1 MPNFCAAP
9 NCTRKS
15 TQSDLAFFRFPRDP
29 ERCRI
34 WVENCRRADLEAKTS
49 DQLNKHYRLCAKHF
63 DPAMVCKTSPYRTVL
78 KDTAIPT
85 IFDLTSHLRNPHTRH
100 RKRIKEL
107 TEEDLRKIKERRLAS
122 SVEQLAAKKDATTE
136 DSTGAAEDEPQL
148 STEGKEFREYLR
160 SLFEVVVM
168 LGKQS
173 IPLAAGKAS
182 EAEYMSNNFQAL
194 LDYRMNAGDEALKRR
209 FHATAVNTEYVSA
222 TQQNQLLDICENTVR
237 EEMLMEV
244 RESRFFSLVT
254 GDLVEF
260 ADEKHLPLFLHFV
273 NQHNVLREEFLD
285 FMSFDGD
292 ECALVERLEAQLTDR
307 WGLSMEDCR
316 GQAHKATGTSTT
328 KMKAVAVLLMEKYP
342 LALHMPSSQ
351 MALNVHLANSL
362 PFPNVQVVMETLRR
376 IGAFFRTPLTQDELE
391 KAISTH
397 YQKNEEKGSSLKQAC
412 ASGWTELHNVFDVLL
427 DMLPPLLLCMDSI
440 RDNGDGN
447 FADAVTADAYSLTET
462 LSDFEI
468 VVTVVILKNVLT
480 FTRAFGRNL
489 QGETLDVFFAANSL
503 TAVLH
508 SLNEVNDNVD
518 VYHEFWY
525 EEAVSV
531 ANVMEI
537 PVTVPR
543 LFLRKQRAADVGEIQ
558 IEAYFKEYVT
568 VPVIRGIMQEVED
581 MFSETNLK
589 ALKCLS
595 LVPAVMGQMKFNT
608 TEENYADVYRGDLP
622 SPDTLLAELHCW
634 RIKWK
639 HRGKEVRLPTTIHET
654 LQLPDVKFFPNV
666 NAFLKVLSALPVLKL
681 EDSRSDKASRRLQAH
696 LDGVPVKRWIKS
708 LAMLNVNTHVKHDLD
723 VMVDKYC
730 RLYSEE
736 DPEADSEE
744 VADAEAEAESEE
756 GAKADAESED
766 GAKADAESEEGAKTD
781 AKSEEGAKADAKSE
795 EGAKADAESGE
806 GAKAHAESGEG
817 AKAHAESGE
826 GAKAD
831 AESEEGAKAH
841 AESEDG
847 AKAKAAMK

>member
-107 TEEDLRKIKERRLAS
+107 TEEDIRKIKERRLAS
-122 SVEQLAAKKDATTE
+122 SIEQLVSKKDSTVE
-136 DSTGAAEDEPQL
+136 DSTSANEDEPQL
-148 STEGKEFREYLR
+148 STEEKEFREYLR

-173 IPLAAGKAS
+173 IPLVADKAS
-182 EAEYMSNNFQAL
+182 EAEHLSSNFQAL
-194 LDYRMNAGDEALKRR
+194 VHYRMNNGDEALKKR
-209 FHATAVNTEYVSA
+209 FEATAVNTEYLST
-222 TQQNQLLDICENTVR
+222 TQQSQLLDVCENTVR
-237 EEMLMEV
+237 EEMLME
-244 RESRFFSLVT
+244 
-254 GDLVEF
+254 
-260 ADEKHLPLFLHFV
+260 
-273 NQHNVLREEFLD
+273 NVLREEFLD
-285 FMSFDGD
+285 FMLFDGD
-292 ECALVERLEAQLTDR
+292 ESALVERMEAQLTER

-342 LALHMPSSQ
+342 LALHMPCSH
-351 MALNVHLANSL
+351 MPLNIHLANSL

-376 IGAFFRTPLTQDELE
+376 IGAFFRSQFTQNELE

-397 YQKNEEKGSSLKQAC
+397 YQKNEEKGTTLKQAC
-412 ASGWTELHNVFDVLL
+412 GSGWTEQHNVFDVLL
-427 DMLPPLLLCMDSI
+427 DLLPLLLLCMDSI
-440 RDNGDGN
+440 RDNDDGK
-447 FADAVTADAYSLTET
+447 FADAATADAYSIAET
-462 LSDFEI
+462 IADFEI
-468 VVTVVILKNVLT
+468 IVTIVILKNVLT

-508 SLNEVNDNVD
+508 SLNEVNDNID

-531 ANVMEI
+531 ATVMEI
-537 PVTVPR
+537 PVKVPR

-558 IEAYFKEYVT
+558 AEAYFKEYVT
-568 VPVIRGIMQEVED
+568 VPVIHGIMQEVED

-608 TEENYADVYRGDLP
+608 TEENYADVYRDDLP
-622 SPDTLLAELHCW
+622 NPDTLPAELHCW

-666 NAFLKVLSALPVLKL
+666 NSFLKVLSTLPVLKL
-681 EDSRSDKASRRLQAH
+681 EDNRSDTASERLQAY
-696 LDGVPVKRWIKS
+696 LSNMPVKQWNKS
-708 LAMLNVNTHVKHDLD
+708 LAMLNINTHVKHDLD

-730 RLYSEE
+730 RLYPE
-736 DPEADSEE
+736 DDP
-744 VADAEAEAESEE
+744 EAESEE
-756 GAKADAESED
+756 VAEED
-766 GAKADAESEEGAKTD
+766 
-781 AKSEEGAKADAKSE
+781 
-795 EGAKADAESGE
+795 
-806 GAKAHAESGEG
+806 
-817 AKAHAESGE
+817 
-826 GAKAD
+826 
-831 AESEEGAKAH
+831 
-841 AESEDG
+841 
-847 AKAKAAMK
+847 AMK

>member
-34 WVENCRRADLEAKTS
+34 WVENCRRADLEAKTA

-107 TEEDLRKIKERRLAS
+107 TEEDIRRIKERRLAS
-122 SVEQLAAKKDATTE
+122 SIEQLASKKDIAAE
-136 DSTGAAEDEPQL
+136 DGAGTNEDEPQL
-148 STEGKEFREYLR
+148 STEEKEFREYLR

-173 IPLAAGKAS
+173 IPLAVDKAS
-182 EAEYMSNNFQAL
+182 AAGRVSNNFQAL
-194 LDYRMNAGDEALKRR
+194 LDYRMNAGDEALRKR
-209 FHATAVNTEYVSA
+209 FEGTAVNTEYLSA
-222 TQQNQLLDICENTVR
+222 TQQSQLLDVCENTVR

-260 ADEKHLPLFLHFV
+260 SHERYLPLFLRFV
-273 NQHNVLREEFLD
+273 NQQNVLREEFLD
-285 FMSFDGD
+285 FLAFDGD
-292 ECALVERLEAQLTDR
+292 EAFLVEKLESQLTDR

-316 GQAHKATGTSTT
+316 GQAHKATGTSTI

-342 LALHMPSSQ
+342 LAVHMPCSH
-351 MALNVHLANSL
+351 MALNIHLANNL
-362 PFPNVQVVMETLRR
+362 PFPNVQIIMETLRR
-376 IGAFFRTPLTQDELE
+376 IGTFFSVPFTQDELQ

-397 YQKNEEKGSSLKQAC
+397 YQKNEEKAVALKQAC
-412 ASGWTELHNVFDVLL
+412 VSGWTEQHSVFDVLL
-427 DMLPPLLLCMDSI
+427 DTLPPLLLCVDTI
-440 RDNGDGN
+440 RKNDEGK
-447 FADAVTADAYSLTET
+447 FSSTTTADAYLISET
-462 LSDFEI
+462 LADFEI
-468 VVTVVILKNVLT
+468 IVTIVILKNVLT

-508 SLNEVNDNVD
+508 SLNEVNDNID
-518 VYHEFWY
+518 VYHEFWF
-525 EEAVSV
+525 EEAVSI

-558 IEAYFKEYVT
+558 AEAYFKEYVT
-568 VPVIRGIMQEVED
+568 VPVIHGIMQEVED
-581 MFSETNLK
+581 MFSDTNLK

-608 TEENYADVYRGDLP
+608 TEENYADVYRNDLP
-622 SPDTLLAELHCW
+622 NPDTLPAELHCW

-666 NAFLKVLSALPVLKL
+666 NSFLKVLSTLPVLKL
-681 EDSRSDKASRRLQAH
+681 EDNKSNTASQRLQTY
-696 LDGVPVKRWIKS
+696 LSSKPQKQWNKS
-708 LAMLNVNTHVKHDLD
+708 LAMLNINTHVKHDLD

-730 RLYSEE
+730 RLYPE
-736 DPEADSEE
+736 DDP
-744 VADAEAEAESEE
+744 EAESEE
-756 GAKADAESED
+756 VAEED
-766 GAKADAESEEGAKTD
+766 VE
-781 AKSEEGAKADAKSE
+781 
-795 EGAKADAESGE
+795 
-806 GAKAHAESGEG
+806 
-817 AKAHAESGE
+817 
-826 GAKAD
+826 
-831 AESEEGAKAH
+831 
-841 AESEDG
+841 
-847 AKAKAAMK
+847 MK

>member
-85 IFDLTSHLRNPHTRH
+85 IFDLTSHLKNPHTRH

-107 TEEDLRKIKERRLAS
+107 TEEDIRKIKERRLAS
-122 SVEQLAAKKDATTE
+122 SIDQIASKKDAAEDGTT
-136 DSTGAAEDEPQL
+136 TNEDEPQL
-148 STEGKEFREYLR
+148 STEEKAFREYLR
-160 SLFEVVVM
+160 SLFEAVVM

-173 IPLAAGKAS
+173 IPLMPLKAS
-182 EAEYMSNNFQAL
+182 ETELKPNNFQAL
-194 LDYRMNAGDEALKRR
+194 LDYRMNAGDEALKKR
-209 FHATAVNTEYVSA
+209 FEATAVNSEYLSV
-222 TQQNQLLDICENTVR
+222 TQQSQLLDICENTVR

-260 ADEKHLPLFLHFV
+260 ANEKHLPLFLRFV
-273 NQHNVLREEFLD
+273 NQQNVLREEFLD
-285 FMSFDGD
+285 FVPFDGD
-292 ECALVERLEAQLTDR
+292 EPALVERLEAQLTDR

-316 GQAHKATGTSTT
+316 GQAHKATGISTT
-328 KMKAVAVLLMEKYP
+328 KMKAVAILLMEKYP
-342 LALHMPSSQ
+342 LALHMPCSH
-351 MALNVHLANSL
+351 MALNIHLANSL

-376 IGAFFRTPLTQDELE
+376 IGAFFQAQSTQDELE

-397 YQKNEEKGSSLKQAC
+397 YQKNEEKGAALKQAC
-412 ASGWTELHNVFDVLL
+412 IPGWTEQHNVFDVLL
-427 DMLPPLLLCMDSI
+427 DMLPPLLLCMDNI
-440 RDNGDGN
+440 RDNEEGKFAASVVADG
-447 FADAVTADAYSLTET
+447 YSIAET
-462 LSDFEI
+462 LADFEI
-468 VVTVVILKNVLT
+468 VVTIVILKNVLT

-508 SLNEVNDNVD
+508 SLNEVNDNID

-531 ANVMEI
+531 ATMIEI
-537 PVTVPR
+537 PVKVPR

-558 IEAYFKEYVT
+558 AEPYFKEYVT
-568 VPVIRGIMQEVED
+568 MPVIHGIMQEVED

-608 TEENYADVYRGDLP
+608 TEENYADVYRNDLP
-622 SPDTLLAELHCW
+622 NPDTLPAELHCW

-666 NAFLKVLSALPVLKL
+666 NSFLKVLSTLPVLKL
-681 EDSRSDKASRRLQAH
+681 EDSKSDTASGRLQAY
-696 LDGVPVKRWIKS
+696 LDSMPPHQWNKS

-730 RLYSEE
+730 RLSYCIWSDE
-736 DPEADSEE
+736 
-744 VADAEAEAESEE
+744 
-756 GAKADAESED
+756 
-766 GAKADAESEEGAKTD
+766 
-781 AKSEEGAKADAKSE
+781 
-795 EGAKADAESGE
+795 
-806 GAKAHAESGEG
+806 
-817 AKAHAESGE
+817 
-826 GAKAD
+826 
-831 AESEEGAKAH
+831 
-841 AESEDG
+841 
-847 AKAKAAMK
+847 

>member
-1 MPNFCAAP
+1 
-9 NCTRKS
+9 
-15 TQSDLAFFRFPRDP
+15 
-29 ERCRI
+29 
-34 WVENCRRADLEAKTS
+34 
-49 DQLNKHYRLCAKHF
+49 
-63 DPAMVCKTSPYRTVL
+63 MVCKTSPYRTVL

-122 SVEQLAAKKDATTE
+122 SVEQLASKKDATTE
-136 DSTGAAEDEPQL
+136 DSTGTTEDEPQL
-148 STEGKEFREYLR
+148 STEEREFREYLR

-194 LDYRMNAGDEALKRR
+194 LDYRMNAGDDALKKK

-260 ADEKHLPLFLHFV
+260 ANEKHLPLFLHFV

-292 ECALVERLEAQLTDR
+292 ESALVERLEAQLTDR

-342 LALHMPSSQ
+342 LALHMPCSQ

-376 IGAFFRTPLTQDELE
+376 IGAFFRTPFTQDELE
-391 KAISTH
+391 KAISTQ
-397 YQKNEEKGSSLKQAC
+397 YQKNEEKGSLLKQAC
-412 ASGWTELHNVFDVLL
+412 ASGWTEMHNVFDVLL

-440 RDNGDGN
+440 RDNDDGN
-447 FADAVTADAYSLTET
+447 FSDTVTANAYSVTET

-537 PVTVPR
+537 PVKVPR

-568 VPVIRGIMQEVED
+568 VPIIHGIMQEVED

-681 EDSRSDKASRRLQAH
+681 EDNISDKASERLQSH
-696 LDGVPVKRWIKS
+696 LDGVPAKQWNKS
-708 LAMLNVNTHVKHDLD
+708 LAMLSVNTHVKHDLD

-736 DPEADSEE
+736 DPEE
-744 VADAEAEAESEE
+744 VAEGDAESEE
-756 GAKADAESED
+756 GAKADAGSEEV
-766 GAKADAESEEGAKTD
+766 AKADAG
-781 AKSEEGAKADAKSE
+781 SEEGAKADAGSE
-795 EGAKADAESGE
+795 EGAKADAGSEE
-806 GAKAHAESGEG
+806 VAKADAGSE
-817 AKAHAESGE
+817 E

-831 AESEEGAKAH
+831 AGSEEGAKAD
-841 AESEDG
+841 AGSEEG
-847 AKAKAAMK
+847 AKADAGSEEGAQPDAGSEEGAQPDAGSEEGAKPDAGSEEGAKPDAAMK

>member
-1 MPNFCAAP
+1 
-9 NCTRKS
+9 
-15 TQSDLAFFRFPRDP
+15 
-29 ERCRI
+29 
-34 WVENCRRADLEAKTS
+34 
-49 DQLNKHYRLCAKHF
+49 
-63 DPAMVCKTSPYRTVL
+63 MVCKTSPYRTVL

-107 TEEDLRKIKERRLAS
+107 TEEDIKKMKERRLAS
-122 SVEQLAAKKDATTE
+122 SIEQLASKKDAAVE
-136 DSTGAAEDEPQL
+136 DSTSTNEDEPQL
-148 STEGKEFREYLR
+148 STEEKEFREYLR

-173 IPLAAGKAS
+173 IPLVAGKSS
-182 EAEYMSNNFQAL
+182 EAEHMSNNFQAF
-194 LDYRMNAGDEALKRR
+194 LDYRMNAGDEALKKR
-209 FHATAVNTEYVSA
+209 FQTTAVNTEYLSA
-222 TQQNQLLDICENTVR
+222 VQQSQLLDVCENTVR

-244 RESRFFSLVT
+244 RESRFFSIVT

-260 ADEKHLPLFLHFV
+260 ANEKHLPLFLRFV
-273 NQHNVLREEFLD
+273 NQHNILREEFLD
-285 FMSFDGD
+285 FILFDGD
-292 ECALVERLEAQLTDR
+292 ESALVERLEAQLTDR
-307 WGLSMEDCR
+307 WGLSMEDCC

-342 LALHMPSSQ
+342 LALHMPCSH
-351 MALNVHLANSL
+351 MALNIHLASIL

-376 IGAFFRTPLTQDELE
+376 IGAFFRTSFTQDELE
-391 KAISTH
+391 KAIATH
-397 YQKNEEKGSSLKQAC
+397 YQKNEEKGTTLKQAC
-412 ASGWTELHNVFDVLL
+412 DSGWTEQHNVFDVLL

-440 RDNGDGN
+440 RDNDDGK
-447 FADAVTADAYSLTET
+447 FTDAVTWDAYSITET

-468 VVTVVILKNVLT
+468 IVTVVILKNVLT

-508 SLNEVNDNVD
+508 SLNEVNDNID

-537 PVTVPR
+537 PVKVPR

-558 IEAYFKEYVT
+558 AEAYFKEYVT
-568 VPVIRGIMQEVED
+568 VPVIHGIMQEVED

-608 TEENYADVYRGDLP
+608 TEENYADVYLNNLP
-622 SPDTLLAELHCW
+622 NPDTLPAELHCW

-666 NAFLKVLSALPVLKL
+666 NSFLKVLSTLPVLKV
-681 EDSRSDKASRRLQAH
+681 EDSKSDTASQRLQAY
-696 LDGVPVKRWIKS
+696 LDSMPAKQWNKS

-730 RLYSEE
+730 RLYPE
-736 DPEADSEE
+736 DDP
-744 VADAEAEAESEE
+744 EAEAESEE
-756 GAKADAESED
+756 VAEED
-766 GAKADAESEEGAKTD
+766 V
-781 AKSEEGAKADAKSE
+781 
-795 EGAKADAESGE
+795 
-806 GAKAHAESGEG
+806 
-817 AKAHAESGE
+817 
-826 GAKAD
+826 
-831 AESEEGAKAH
+831 
-841 AESEDG
+841 
-847 AKAKAAMK
+847 AMK

>member
-85 IFDLTSHLRNPHTRH
+85 IFDLTSHLKNPHTRH

-107 TEEDLRKIKERRLAS
+107 TEEDIRKIKERRLAS
-122 SVEQLAAKKDATTE
+122 SIDQIASKKDAAE
-136 DSTGAAEDEPQL
+136 DSTTTNEDEPQL
-148 STEGKEFREYLR
+148 SMEEKAFREYLR
-160 SLFEVVVM
+160 SLFEAVVM

-173 IPLAAGKAS
+173 IPLMPLKAS
-182 EAEYMSNNFQAL
+182 ETELKPNNFQAL
-194 LDYRMNAGDEALKRR
+194 LDYRMNAGDEALKKR
-209 FHATAVNTEYVSA
+209 FEATAVNSEYLSV
-222 TQQNQLLDICENTVR
+222 TQQSQLLDICENTVR

-260 ADEKHLPLFLHFV
+260 ANEKHLPLFLRFV
-273 NQHNVLREEFLD
+273 NQQNVLREEFLD
-285 FMSFDGD
+285 FVPFDGD
-292 ECALVERLEAQLTDR
+292 EPALVERLEAQLTDR

-316 GQAHKATGTSTT
+316 GQAHKATGISTT

-342 LALHMPSSQ
+342 LALHMPCSH
-351 MALNVHLANSL
+351 MALNIHLANSL

-376 IGAFFRTPLTQDELE
+376 IGAFFQAQSTQDELE

-397 YQKNEEKGSSLKQAC
+397 YQKNEEKGAALKQAC
-412 ASGWTELHNVFDVLL
+412 IPGWTEQHNVFDVLL
-427 DMLPPLLLCMDSI
+427 DMLPPLLLCMDNI
-440 RDNGDGN
+440 RDNEEGKFAASVVADG
-447 FADAVTADAYSLTET
+447 YSIAET
-462 LSDFEI
+462 LADFEI
-468 VVTVVILKNVLT
+468 VVTIVILKNVLT

-508 SLNEVNDNVD
+508 SLNEVNDNID

-531 ANVMEI
+531 ATMIEI
-537 PVTVPR
+537 PVKVPR

-558 IEAYFKEYVT
+558 AEPYFKEYVT
-568 VPVIRGIMQEVED
+568 MPVIHGIMQEVED

-608 TEENYADVYRGDLP
+608 TEENYADVYRNDLP
-622 SPDTLLAELHCW
+622 NPDTLPAELHCW

-666 NAFLKVLSALPVLKL
+666 NSFLKVLSTLPVLKL
-681 EDSRSDKASRRLQAH
+681 EDSKSDTASGRLQAY
-696 LDGVPVKRWIKS
+696 LDSMPPHQWNKS

-730 RLYSEE
+730 RLYPE
-736 DPEADSEE
+736 DDTE
-744 VADAEAEAESEE
+744 V
-756 GAKADAESED
+756 
-766 GAKADAESEEGAKTD
+766 DAESEEVA
-781 AKSEEGAKADAKSE
+781 EEEAG
-795 EGAKADAESGE
+795 
-806 GAKAHAESGEG
+806 
-817 AKAHAESGE
+817 
-826 GAKAD
+826 
-831 AESEEGAKAH
+831 
-841 AESEDG
+841 
-847 AKAKAAMK
+847 MK

>member
-85 IFDLTSHLRNPHTRH
+85 IFDLTSHLKNPHTRH

-107 TEEDLRKIKERRLAS
+107 TEEDIRKIKERRLAS
-122 SVEQLAAKKDATTE
+122 SIDQIASKKDAAEDGTT
-136 DSTGAAEDEPQL
+136 TNEDEPQL
-148 STEGKEFREYLR
+148 STEEKAFREYLR
-160 SLFEVVVM
+160 SLFEAVVM

-173 IPLAAGKAS
+173 IPLMPLKAS
-182 EAEYMSNNFQAL
+182 ETELKPNNFQAL
-194 LDYRMNAGDEALKRR
+194 LDYRMNAGDEALKKR
-209 FHATAVNTEYVSA
+209 FEATAVNSEYLSV
-222 TQQNQLLDICENTVR
+222 TQQSQLLDICENTVR

-260 ADEKHLPLFLHFV
+260 ANEKHLPLFLRFV
-273 NQHNVLREEFLD
+273 NQQNVLREEFLD
-285 FMSFDGD
+285 FVPFDGD
-292 ECALVERLEAQLTDR
+292 EPALVERLEAQLTDR

-316 GQAHKATGTSTT
+316 GQAHKATGISTT
-328 KMKAVAVLLMEKYP
+328 KMKAVAILLMEKYP
-342 LALHMPSSQ
+342 LALHMPCSH
-351 MALNVHLANSL
+351 MALNIHLANSL

-376 IGAFFRTPLTQDELE
+376 IGAFFQAQSTQDELE

-397 YQKNEEKGSSLKQAC
+397 YQKNEEKGAALKQAC
-412 ASGWTELHNVFDVLL
+412 IPGWTEQHNVFDVLL
-427 DMLPPLLLCMDSI
+427 DMLPPLLLCMDNI
-440 RDNGDGN
+440 RDNEEGKFAASVVADG
-447 FADAVTADAYSLTET
+447 YSIAET
-462 LSDFEI
+462 LADFEI
-468 VVTVVILKNVLT
+468 VVTIVILKNVLT

-508 SLNEVNDNVD
+508 SLNEVNDNID

-531 ANVMEI
+531 ATMIEI
-537 PVTVPR
+537 PVKVPR

-558 IEAYFKEYVT
+558 AEPYFKEYVT
-568 VPVIRGIMQEVED
+568 MPVIHGIMQEVED

-608 TEENYADVYRGDLP
+608 TEENYADVYRNDLP
-622 SPDTLLAELHCW
+622 NPDTLPAELHCW

-666 NAFLKVLSALPVLKL
+666 NSFLKVLSTLPVLKL
-681 EDSRSDKASRRLQAH
+681 EDSKSDTASGRLQAY
-696 LDGVPVKRWIKS
+696 LDSMPPHQWNKS

-730 RLYSEE
+730 RLYPE
-736 DPEADSEE
+736 DDTE
-744 VADAEAEAESEE
+744 V
-756 GAKADAESED
+756 
-766 GAKADAESEEGAKTD
+766 DAESEEVA
-781 AKSEEGAKADAKSE
+781 EEEAG
-795 EGAKADAESGE
+795 
-806 GAKAHAESGEG
+806 
-817 AKAHAESGE
+817 
-826 GAKAD
+826 
-831 AESEEGAKAH
+831 
-841 AESEDG
+841 
-847 AKAKAAMK
+847 MK

>member
-85 IFDLTSHLRNPHTRH
+85 IFDLTSHLKNPHTRH

-107 TEEDLRKIKERRLAS
+107 TEEDIRKIKERRLAS
-122 SVEQLAAKKDATTE
+122 SIDQIASKKDAAE
-136 DSTGAAEDEPQL
+136 DSTTTNEDEPQL
-148 STEGKEFREYLR
+148 STEEKAFREYLR
-160 SLFEVVVM
+160 SLFEAVVM

-173 IPLAAGKAS
+173 IPLMPLKAS
-182 EAEYMSNNFQAL
+182 ETELKPNNFQAL
-194 LDYRMNAGDEALKRR
+194 LDYRMNAGDEALKKR
-209 FHATAVNTEYVSA
+209 FEATAVNSEYLSV
-222 TQQNQLLDICENTVR
+222 TQQSQLLDICENTVR

-260 ADEKHLPLFLHFV
+260 ANEKHLPLFLRFV
-273 NQHNVLREEFLD
+273 NQQNVLREEFLD
-285 FMSFDGD
+285 FVPFDGD
-292 ECALVERLEAQLTDR
+292 EPALVERLEAQLTDR

-316 GQAHKATGTSTT
+316 GQAHKATGISTT
-328 KMKAVAVLLMEKYP
+328 KMKAVAILLMEKYP
-342 LALHMPSSQ
+342 LALHMPCSH
-351 MALNVHLANSL
+351 MALNIHLANSL

-376 IGAFFRTPLTQDELE
+376 IGAFFQAQSTQDELE

-397 YQKNEEKGSSLKQAC
+397 YQKNEEKGAALKQAC
-412 ASGWTELHNVFDVLL
+412 IPGWTEQHNVFDVLL
-427 DMLPPLLLCMDSI
+427 DMLPPLLLCMDNI
-440 RDNGDGN
+440 RDNEEGKFAASVVADG
-447 FADAVTADAYSLTET
+447 YSIAET
-462 LSDFEI
+462 LADFEI
-468 VVTVVILKNVLT
+468 VVTIVILKNVLT

-508 SLNEVNDNVD
+508 SLNEVNDNID

-531 ANVMEI
+531 ATMIEI
-537 PVTVPR
+537 PVKVPR

-558 IEAYFKEYVT
+558 AEPYFKEYVT
-568 VPVIRGIMQEVED
+568 MPVIHGIMQEVED

-608 TEENYADVYRGDLP
+608 TEENYADVYRNDLP
-622 SPDTLLAELHCW
+622 NPDTLPAELHCW

-666 NAFLKVLSALPVLKL
+666 NSFLKVLSTLPVLKL
-681 EDSRSDKASRRLQAH
+681 EDSKSDTASGRLQAY
-696 LDGVPVKRWIKS
+696 LDSMPPHQWNKS

-730 RLYSEE
+730 RLYPE
-736 DPEADSEE
+736 DDTE
-744 VADAEAEAESEE
+744 V
-756 GAKADAESED
+756 
-766 GAKADAESEEGAKTD
+766 DAESEEVA
-781 AKSEEGAKADAKSE
+781 EEEAG
-795 EGAKADAESGE
+795 
-806 GAKAHAESGEG
+806 
-817 AKAHAESGE
+817 
-826 GAKAD
+826 
-831 AESEEGAKAH
+831 
-841 AESEDG
+841 
-847 AKAKAAMK
+847 MK

>member
-100 RKRIKEL
+100 RKQIKEL
-107 TEEDLRKIKERRLAS
+107 TEEDIKKMKERRLAS
-122 SVEQLAAKKDATTE
+122 SIEQLNSIKDEAGNG
-136 DSTGAAEDEPQL
+136 STNANEDEPQL
-148 STEGKEFREYLR
+148 STEEKAFREYLR
-160 SLFEVVVM
+160 SLFEVSVM

-173 IPLAAGKAS
+173 IPLVADRAP
-182 EAEYMSNNFQAL
+182 EPEQVSNNFQAL
-194 LDYRMNAGDEALKRR
+194 LNYRMNAGDEALKKR
-209 FHATAVNTEYVSA
+209 FEATAVNTEYLSA
-222 TQQNQLLDICENTVR
+222 TQQSQLLDVCENTVR

-254 GDLVEF
+254 GDLVDF
-260 ADEKHLPLFLHFV
+260 ANEKHLPLFLRFV
-273 NQHNVLREEFLD
+273 NQQNVLREEFVD
-285 FMSFDGD
+285 FMPFDGD
-292 ECALVERLEAQLTDR
+292 ESALVERLEAQLTDR

-342 LALHMPSSQ
+342 LALHMPCSH
-351 MALNVHLANSL
+351 MALNIHLANNL

-376 IGAFFRTPLTQDELE
+376 IGAFFRTPFTQDELE

-397 YQKNEEKGSSLKQAC
+397 YQKNEEKGAALKQAC
-412 ASGWTELHNVFDVLL
+412 VPGWTEQHNVFDVLL
-427 DMLPPLLLCMDSI
+427 DLLPTLLLCMDSI
-440 RDNGDGN
+440 RGNVDGK
-447 FADAVTADAYSLTET
+447 FADATAADAYSISET
-462 LSDFEI
+462 LADFEI
-468 VVTVVILKNVLT
+468 IVTIVILKNILT

-508 SLNEVNDNVD
+508 SLNEVNDNID

-525 EEAVSV
+525 EEAVSL
-531 ANVMEI
+531 ASVMEI
-537 PVTVPR
+537 PLKIPR

-558 IEAYFKEYVT
+558 AEAYFKEYVT
-568 VPVIRGIMQEVED
+568 VPCIHGIMQEVED
-581 MFSETNLK
+581 MFSDTNLK

-608 TEENYADVYRGDLP
+608 TEENYADVYRNDLP
-622 SPDTLLAELHCW
+622 NPDTLPAELHCW

-666 NAFLKVLSALPVLKL
+666 NSFLKVLSALPVLKL
-681 EDSRSDKASRRLQAH
+681 EDNKSETASARLQDYFDSMPA
-696 LDGVPVKRWIKS
+696 KQWNKS

-730 RLYSEE
+730 RLYPE
-736 DPEADSEE
+736 DDP
-744 VADAEAEAESEE
+744 EAEAESEE
-756 GAKADAESED
+756 AAEEDTMKRCDKDTELSYCGAK
-766 GAKADAESEEGAKTD
+766 
-781 AKSEEGAKADAKSE
+781 
-795 EGAKADAESGE
+795 
-806 GAKAHAESGEG
+806 
-817 AKAHAESGE
+817 
-826 GAKAD
+826 
-831 AESEEGAKAH
+831 
-841 AESEDG
+841 
-847 AKAKAAMK
+847 

>member
-107 TEEDLRKIKERRLAS
+107 TEEDIRKIKERRLAS
-122 SVEQLAAKKDATTE
+122 SIEQLVSKKDAAVEDTT
-136 DSTGAAEDEPQL
+136 STNEEEPQL
-148 STEGKEFREYLR
+148 STEEKEYREYLR

-173 IPLAAGKAS
+173 IPLVADKAS
-182 EAEYMSNNFQAL
+182 EAEYKSNNFQAL
-194 LDYRMNAGDEALKRR
+194 LDYRMNAGDVALRKR
-209 FHATAVNTEYVSA
+209 FEATAVNAEYLSA
-222 TQQNQLLDICENTVR
+222 TQQSQLLDVCENTVR

-254 GDLVEF
+254 GDLVDI
-260 ADEKHLPLFLHFV
+260 ASEKHLPLFLRFV
-273 NQHNVLREEFLD
+273 NQQNVLREEFMD
-285 FMSFDGD
+285 FVPFDGD
-292 ECALVERLEAQLTDR
+292 ESALVERLEAQLADR

-316 GQAHKATGTSTT
+316 GQAHRATGTSTT

-342 LALHMPSSQ
+342 LALHMPCSH
-351 MALNVHLANSL
+351 MALNIHLANSL
-362 PFPNVQVVMETLRR
+362 PFPNVQVVMEALRR
-376 IGAFFRTPLTQDELE
+376 IGAFFRAPLTWEELE
-391 KAISTH
+391 KAICTC
-397 YQKNEEKGSSLKQAC
+397 YQKNEEKGAALKQAC
-412 ASGWTELHNVFDVLL
+412 GTGWTEQHNVFDVLL
-427 DMLPPLLLCMDSI
+427 ELLPSLLLCLDNI
-440 RDNGDGN
+440 RENDNGK
-447 FADAVTADAYSLTET
+447 FADAVTADAYLISKT
-462 LSDFEI
+462 LADFEVI
-468 VVTVVILKNVLT
+468 VTIVILKSVLT

-508 SLNEVNDNVD
+508 SLNEVNDNID

-531 ANVMEI
+531 ASVIEV
-537 PVTVPR
+537 PVTIPR
-543 LFLRKQRAADVGEIQ
+543 LFLRKQRAADMGEIQ
-558 IEAYFKEYVT
+558 AEAYFKEYVT
-568 VPVIRGIMQEVED
+568 IPVIRGIMQEVED

-608 TEENYADVYRGDLP
+608 TEENYADVYCNDLP
-622 SPDTLLAELHCW
+622 NPDTLPAELHCW

-639 HRGKEVRLPTTIHET
+639 HRGKEVRLPATIHET

-666 NAFLKVLSALPVLKL
+666 NSFLKVLSTLPVLKL
-681 EDSRSDKASRRLQAH
+681 EDNKRDTVSDRLQAC
-696 LDGVPVKRWIKS
+696 LDSMPAKQWNKS
-708 LAMLNVNTHVKHDLD
+708 LIMLNINTHVKHDLD

-730 RLYSEE
+730 RLYPE
-736 DPEADSEE
+736 DDP
-744 VADAEAEAESEE
+744 EAEAESEE
-756 GAKADAESED
+756 AAEED
-766 GAKADAESEEGAKTD
+766 VTK
-781 AKSEEGAKADAKSE
+781 
-795 EGAKADAESGE
+795 
-806 GAKAHAESGEG
+806 
-817 AKAHAESGE
+817 
-826 GAKAD
+826 
-831 AESEEGAKAH
+831 
-841 AESEDG
+841 
-847 AKAKAAMK
+847 